1 MKFIF
6 ALLPL
11 FALSGTASAEP
22 ALNEHAGS
30 NGKCQ
35 EMYRTY
41 LNDAEAGSPI
51 TEQQLLNYANMCIP
65 QSAHQNN
72 PRYFKLL
79 QRINNERPV
88 VTIQASLHSVKPVIP
103 IS

>member
-1 MKFIF
+1 MKFIY

-30 NGKCQ
+30 HGKCQ

-41 LNDAEAGSPI
+41 LNDAEAGSSI

-65 QSAHQNN
+65 KSAQQDK

-79 QRINNERPV
+79 QRINNQRPV
-88 VTIQASLHSVKPVIP
+88 ITIQASLHSA
-103 IS
+103 